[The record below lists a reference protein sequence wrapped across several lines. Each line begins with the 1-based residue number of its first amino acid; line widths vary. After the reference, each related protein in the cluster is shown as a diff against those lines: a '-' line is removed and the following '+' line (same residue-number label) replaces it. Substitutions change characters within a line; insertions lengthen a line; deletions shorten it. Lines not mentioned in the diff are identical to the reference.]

1 MACYYFG
8 SFLENVVS
16 QLLKLEIRSKNVS
29 LWSGIQVCLGFS
41 YFARKKPGLTGEQI
55 DELSFFT

>member
-29 LWSGIQVCLGFS
+29 LWSGIQVYVWALVTSLGKNL
-41 YFARKKPGLTGEQI
+41 ALQENK
-55 DELSFFT
+55 